1 MSLTRK
7 GLLVILDGLGD
18 SPHPALGGRTPLEA
32 AWTPFLDELAAR
44 GRCGVT
50 DPLEPGVPV
59 DTPTGTSV
67 LLGVPQDEVE
77 VLARGPVE
85 AAGVGLHVNS
95 GDVAIRCNF
104 ATLEDGNDGLLIAD
118 RRAGRIREG
127 TAELAHVIS
136 DIDLGAGIRATVH
149 PASQHRAVL
158 RLTGPDL
165 SGHISDTDPGGS
177 ARGVRVLPC
186 RPLQSDA
193 ASERTAAAVNRFLY
207 EAHRR
212 LARHPLNAGRVAGG
226 EPPANGIITR
236 GAGRFIQIGSILHR
250 YGARATVVVGEK
262 TVVGLARLLGFEVIS
277 RPGFTG
283 MPDTDLDG
291 KVAAAVEAIPRSDI
305 VFLHVKGPD
314 ICAHDRD
321 PVAKRELL
329 ERVDAAL
336 ARLPTAELVIAV
348 CGDHST
354 DSTTGDHSGNPVPA
368 LLAEPGGGQD
378 GSQAFDEIT
387 CAGGRLGRL
396 SASAFLERFLEALG
410 AVPEGLP

>member
-1 MSLTRK
+1 MSLARK
-7 GLLVILDGLGD
+7 GVLVILDGLGD

-32 AWTPFLDELAAR
+32 ARTPFLDELASM
-44 GRCGVT
+44 GCCGVT

-67 LLGVPQDEVE
+67 LLGVPRSEVE
-77 VLARGPVE
+77 ALARGPVE
-85 AAGVGLHVNS
+85 AAGVGLHVDS

-104 ATLEDGNDGLLIAD
+104 ATVEEGNDGLLITD

-127 TAELAHVIS
+127 TDELSRVLT
-136 DIDLGAGIRATVH
+136 DVDLGAGIQATLR

-177 ARGVRVLPC
+177 ARQARVLPC
-186 RPLQSDA
+186 HALSPDA
-193 ASERTAAAVNRFLY
+193 ASERTAEAVNRFLQ

-212 LARHPLNAGRVAGG
+212 LDRHPVNAARVAHGQ
-226 EPPANGIITR
+226 PPANGVITR
-236 GAGRFIQIGSILHR
+236 GAGRVTHIRSILHG
-250 YGARATVVVGEK
+250 YGVRATVVVGEK
-262 TVVGLARLLGFEVIS
+262 TVIGLARLLGFGVITN
-277 RPGFTG
+277 PAFTG
-283 MPDTDLDG
+283 MPDTDLDA
-291 KVAAAVEAIPRSDI
+291 KVSATIEALHESDI

-321 PVAKRELL
+321 PVAKRELI

-336 ARLPTAELVIAV
+336 ARLPTAELVIGV

-354 DSTTGDHSGNPVPA
+354 DSTTGNHSGNPVPA
-368 LLAEPGGGQD
+368 LLAEPGGCQD

-387 CAGGRLGRL
+387 CAKGRLGRL

-410 AVPEGLP
+410 AVPQGLR